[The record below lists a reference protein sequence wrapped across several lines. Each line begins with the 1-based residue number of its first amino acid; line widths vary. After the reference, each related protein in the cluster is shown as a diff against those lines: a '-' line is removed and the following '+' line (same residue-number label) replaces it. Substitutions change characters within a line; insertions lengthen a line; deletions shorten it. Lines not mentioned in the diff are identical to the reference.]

1 MTVNLK
7 KFLSKIL
14 NILFNNLCEFA
25 FNFGKELKY
34 NKKSFIEIAL
44 YKLIEVITNCNVLA
58 HKSLSLHQ
66 INTKKKNYLVIKKK
80 TFLSNHAILIQGP
93 IYNNF
98 TIESIKILKNQN
110 PKVKIFFS
118 TWKNENRETLV
129 QIKKLVDEII
139 LNDSSKMDPGHINMN
154 LQIKTTASGLLKL
167 KKIGF
172 KYVLKMRSDEFVSVY
187 NICQKF
193 ERLLENFPQKK
204 ITNNSLQKKRL
215 VILETHIFNSWHI
228 PDRLMFGNIDD
239 LLNYWHIEP
248 CSITNYNKIYPYTN
262 LNFKKDK
269 LSNFYKYGSVEHY
282 LATQYCKKINFNF
295 KNDIFT
301 WLKFLSEKTIIVD
314 REMIGH
320 HWPKHDHMKF
330 SKYKHFINPTIED
343 CFVNFKLWLRLYD
356 CFYDVYNKDFE
367 KIFNK
372 YNFLDSCKVLKLK
385 II

>member
-1 MTVNLK
+1 MIINFK
-7 KFLSKIL
+7 KYLSKIL
-14 NILFNNLCEFA
+14 NILFNNLNEFL
-25 FNFGKELKY
+25 FNFGKTFKY

-44 YKLIEVITNCNVLA
+44 YNLIEVITSCNVLV

-66 INTKKKNYLVIKKK
+66 INIKKNTYPVIKNK
-80 TFLSNHAILIQGP
+80 TYLSNYAILIQGP

-118 TWKNENRETLV
+118 TWKNENREALV
-129 QIKKLVDEII
+129 QIKKLVNGII

-154 LQIKTTASGLLKL
+154 LQIKTTANGLLKL

-187 NICQKF
+187 NVCEKF
-193 ERLLENFPQKK
+193 GQLLEKFPQKE
-204 ITNNSLQKKRL
+204 IPNNSLQKKRL
-215 VILETHIFNSWHI
+215 IILEAHIFNNWHI
-228 PDRLMFGNIDD
+228 PDRLMFGNTDD
-239 LLNYWHIEP
+239 LLNYWNIEP
-248 CSITNYNKIYPYTN
+248 CSISNYNKIYPYAH

-282 LATQYCKKINFNF
+282 LATQYCKKINFSC
-295 KNDIFT
+295 KNDIFS

-330 SKYKHFINPTIED
+330 YKYNYFSNPTIED
-343 CFVNFKLWLRLYD
+343 CYVNFKLWLRLHNW
-356 CFYDVYNKDFE
+356 FYDVYNKDFE
-367 KIFNK
+367 RIFNK
-372 YNFLDSCKVLKLK
+372 NSFLDSCKVLK
-385 II
+385 